1 MGLNPVK
8 LRDLWLQAVANKLPC
23 HFEGVASGVVI
34 TARNLL
40 MTLTVT
46 SFYAAILALFYV
58 VLAALVIRQR
68 FKHRVGLGTGTEP
81 QLLQTVRMHGNF
93 AEYVP
98 FLLILLAL
106 LEIQQSPLW
115 QLHLVAGL
123 TLAGRLLH
131 AIGLWRSS
139 GTSVPR
145 FFGMISTFTALIVG
159 AVFLL
164 MK

>member
-1 MGLNPVK
+1 MLVNMS
-8 LRDLWLQAVANKLPC
+8 LA
-23 HFEGVASGVVI
+23 
-34 TARNLL
+34 T
-40 MTLTVT
+40 T
-46 SFYAAILALFYV
+46 SLYAAILALLYV
-58 VLAALVIRQR
+58 VLAGLVIRQR
-68 FKHRVGLGTGTEP
+68 FKHRIGLGTGKEL

-98 FLLILLAL
+98 FLLILVAL
-106 LEIQQSPLW
+106 LELQQSPVW

-145 FFGMISTFTALIVG
+145 FLGMISTFAALILG
-159 AVFLL
+159 AVLL
-164 MK
+164 LTK